1 MIIKKI
7 IKYSIVFVLSCL
19 FVTFL
24 YKAQNELAYENAVE
38 KSEPF
43 SVEQIKQRT
52 FIEQIKNAKGHSVLL
67 RTEKIGD
74 DVTVATVRHYARLAE
89 TGEITYWTEY
99 IKEEVR

>member
-1 MIIKKI
+1 MIVKKI

-24 YKAQNELAYENAVE
+24 YKAQNELEYKDAVD
-38 KSEPF
+38 KSKP
-43 SVEQIKQRT
+43 IT
-52 FIEQIKNAKGHSVLL
+52 IEQIEQQTMIKQIENAEGHSVLL

-74 DVTVATVRHYARLAE
+74 DVTVATVRHYGRLSE